1 MSLEVMLK
9 HEASLEASTCVLPFK
24 CLEGSNHLA
33 FGNTL
38 SLRICPRLKL
48 NTSELFIS
56 SSIIRTTC
64 RIPGCEA
71 FGNIHKFPSFHCLRI
86 IWGVCSHASSQA
98 ALPESLLMRFGGR
111 RRASEFKYLTGLHV
125 MLKRAAH
132 GKHFKNTE

>member
-1 MSLEVMLK
+1 MLK
-9 HEASLEASTCVLPFK
+9 HEASLEASTCVSPFK

-33 FGNTL
+33 FSNTL

-111 RRASEFKYLTGLHV
+111 RCASEFKYLTGSAYDAEVSSPWKTL
-125 MLKRAAH
+125 
-132 GKHFKNTE
+132 